1 MILQVLSCTICLSA
15 VVLTLILQVS
25 SSEAAFRND
34 PNEYLYNTSDARICR
49 SSVTHGGIPYIPP
62 HDLPPV
68 PSHEILS
75 PYRGGPAYSYATK
88 PFYSGVPAYSMGYV
102 EELPDYPINSSSQPV
117 LGQDMMPYP
126 SWTSRGDYGYAGA
139 TTSLV
144 HRPAPSVAVDSAN
157 FSLSNM
163 ATHLPGSSLGSSD
176 RLLPAPSSRSVSY
189 PSSQTYKA
197 LPPAGGTDPSPVDA
211 AAVLADMASS
221 SYGGSFDTS
230 SLPYNSSTT
239 SLQTQATQSSRTKSE
254 AYSPDTD
261 SIFTEHEHSL
271 RSQGSAVDLH
281 AYTYS
286 GSEPGGR
293 SLRRGS
299 AASGGLA
306 SASSSHGGNTSNGGK
321 GSTSSS
327 SSSSSSVAN
336 IHHGYMN
343 LSSIHDSTSN
353 PHHHHVQLAATAA
366 VSGGTPSA
374 AYLAESP
381 VSTGGDGSPTTC
393 SGRVHRDARR
403 GPVGGRR

>member
-1 MILQVLSCTICLSA
+1 
-15 VVLTLILQVS
+15 
-25 SSEAAFRND
+25 
-34 PNEYLYNTSDARICR
+34 
-49 SSVTHGGIPYIPP
+49 
-62 HDLPPV
+62 
-68 PSHEILS
+68 
-75 PYRGGPAYSYATK
+75 
-88 PFYSGVPAYSMGYV
+88 MGYV
-102 EELPDYPINSSSQPV
+102 EELPDYSISSSSQHV

-126 SWTSRGDYGYAGA
+126 SWTSRGDYGYAGT

-163 ATHLPGSSLGSSD
+163 AAHLPGSSVGSSD
-176 RLLPAPSSRSVSY
+176 RLLPAPSSRSMSY

-230 SLPYNSSTT
+230 GLPYNSSTT
-239 SLQTQATQSSRTKSE
+239 SLQTQATQTSRTNSE

-286 GSEPGGR
+286 GSEHGGR

-306 SASSSHGGNTSNGGK
+306 SASSSHGGNTGSGGK

-327 SSSSSSVAN
+327 SNSSSSSVAN

-381 VSTGGDGSPTTC
+381 VSTGGDGSATTC
-393 SGRVHRDARR
+393 SGRAHRDARR